1 MEDKDY
7 GLPEVEY
14 KPIERDQEPMS
25 SNAATEFERK
35 FSERNKQDK
44 GGGPWGIIVG
54 IVVLLAIG
62 GGLLY
67 FFVFNEETPAPVAQE
82 EPVQQGFVVENEEEE
97 ENWVD
102 ESETIEETPV
112 DETPAVATVDLLG
125 SRTGKSYIIV
135 GSFFDEDLAVDE
147 GNKLA
152 QGGVS
157 TKVIPP
163 FGRARFYR
171 LAVGEFDSFREAAGN
186 IEDYKSDFGEN
197 IWVLKY

>member
-7 GLPEVEY
+7 GLPEVEF
-14 KPIERDQEPMS
+14 KPIERDREPMS
-25 SNAATEFERK
+25 STSATEFERK
-35 FSERNKQDK
+35 FSEKNKEDK
-44 GGGPWGIIVG
+44 GGGPWGIIVA
-54 IVVLLAIG
+54 IVVLLALG

-67 FFVFNEETPAPVAQE
+67 YFVFNESDQEPVAQE
-82 EPVQQGFVVENEEEE
+82 APVQGYVVETEEEEE
-97 ENWVD
+97 ENWV
-102 ESETIEETPV
+102 EEPAVVEEAPV
-112 DETPAVATVDLLG
+112 DETPAVGTVELLG
-125 SRTGKSYIIV
+125 SRTGKSYVII
-135 GSFFDEDLAVDE
+135 GSFFDEDLAQDE

-186 IEDYKSDFGEN
+186 IDAYKSDFGEN